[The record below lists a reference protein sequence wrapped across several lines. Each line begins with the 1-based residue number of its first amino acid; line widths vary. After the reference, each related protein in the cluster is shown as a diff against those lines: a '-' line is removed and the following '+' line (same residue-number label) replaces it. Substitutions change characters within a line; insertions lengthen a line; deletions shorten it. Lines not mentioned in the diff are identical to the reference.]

1 MITVNFKRLNV
12 KPGARI
18 LDMGSGPGRHT
29 CAAYGLKKVT
39 AIAADRNFNDL
50 TEARKRLQYHD
61 EMGAHGG
68 GHWALSCAD
77 ILDLPFK
84 SDHFDLVICS
94 EVMEHIIDDGRAA
107 RELIRVLKPG
117 CPLVVSVPRFLPEKI
132 CWALSDEYFNANQ
145 GHVRIYKKNKL
156 IALLQA
162 SGVVMRGHHYA
173 HSLHSPYWWL
183 KCLVGPTREDSLLV
197 KRYHRFLVWDMMK
210 KPLITRVLNALL
222 NPIMG
227 KSIVLYFIKK

>member
-1 MITVNFKRLNV
+1 MITVDFKRLNV

-29 CAAYGLKKVT
+29 CAAYGLQKVT
-39 AIAADRNFNDL
+39 AIAADHNFNDL
-50 TEARKRLQYHD
+50 TKARERLQYHD
-61 EMGAHGG
+61 KMGVHGG

-84 SDHFDLVICS
+84 SEHFDLVICS

-107 RELIRVLKPG
+107 RELIRVLKPN

-145 GHVRIYKKNKL
+145 GHVRIYKKKKL
-156 IALLQA
+156 IGLLRA
-162 SGVVMRGHHYA
+162 SGGVMCGHHYA

-183 KCLVGPTREDSLLV
+183 KCLVGPTREDSLPVRL
-197 KRYHRFLVWDMMK
+197 YHRFLVWDMMK

>member
-1 MITVNFKRLNV
+1 VITVNFKRLNI

-29 CAAYGLKKVT
+29 CAAYGLQKVT
-39 AIAADRNFNDL
+39 AIAADRNFEDL
-50 TEARKRLQYHD
+50 TEARKRLRYHD
-61 EMGAHGG
+61 EMGVHGV

-84 SDHFDLVICS
+84 SEHFDLVICS
-94 EVMEHIIDDGRAA
+94 EVMEHIIDDHRAA

-132 CWALSDEYFNANQ
+132 CWTLSDEYFNANQ
-145 GHVRIYKKNKL
+145 GHVRIYKKKKL
-156 IALLQA
+156 IDLLQT
-162 SGVVMRGHHYA
+162 SGVCICGHHYA
-173 HSLHSPYWWL
+173 HSLHAPYWWL
-183 KCLVGPTREDSLLV
+183 KCLVGPTREDALPV
-197 KRYHRFLVWDMMK
+197 KLYHRFLVWDMMK
-210 KPLITRVLNALL
+210 KPRITRVLNALL

-227 KSIVLYFIKK
+227 KSIVLYFVKK